1 MCTQV
6 VIITNI
12 NHISLVSSVCCA
24 TTRKPQASFDPSEP
38 TAYQTVSLSATTNKL
53 EMITDGELYRLAI
66 FLGSAAMILIILY
79 HFFEINANEDEG
91 KAVQEK
97 AADKAP
103 MEKTSKSPTLSAA
116 TSTKQR

>member
-1 MCTQV
+1 
-6 VIITNI
+6 
-12 NHISLVSSVCCA
+12 
-24 TTRKPQASFDPSEP
+24 
-38 TAYQTVSLSATTNKL
+38 VSLSATTNKL